1 VINFARANKGKLIIM
16 KNLKNDF
23 LLMLKGGAIGVAN
36 IIPGVSGGTIA
47 VVLGIYE
54 YLIESI
60 SNFITNSEKRKEYL
74 VFLIKIA
81 IGALFVIFI
90 SAKLMTYLLDN
101 YRIYTYLAF
110 VGLIAGS
117 IPSIYKSH
125 HEMKLNLLSVITFL
139 IGAGIILF
147 FEFAFPHAEK
157 KEGVEVAFNLTF
169 NSALLLG
176 IVGFFAGGSMIVPGI
191 SGSFIMLIM
200 GQYYIVTSSIA
211 QRNVVPLGIVA
222 IGIILGIIVFAKVI
236 NILLKKF
243 PKETF
248 YFILGLVV
256 ASLYSLY
263 PGIPGEIMQFVIAI
277 SITIGC
283 FIISYLIGK
292 SGS

>member
-1 VINFARANKGKLIIM
+1 M

-60 SNFITNSEKRKEYL
+60 SNFVTNSEKRKEYL

-81 IGALFVIFI
+81 IGALFVVFV
-90 SAKLMTYLLDN
+90 SAKLMTYLLEN
-101 YRIYTYLAF
+101 HPIYTYLAF

-117 IPSIYKSH
+117 IPSIYNSH
-125 HEMKLNLLSVITFL
+125 HDMKLNLMSVITFL
-139 IGAGIILF
+139 VGAGIILF
-147 FEFAFPHAEK
+147 FEFAFPHVEK
-157 KEGVEVAFNLTF
+157 KEGVEVVFNLTP
-169 NSALLLG
+169 NAALLLG

-200 GQYYIVTSSIA
+200 GQYYIVTSSIT
-211 QRNVVPLGIVA
+211 QRNVIPLGIVGV
-222 IGIILGIIVFAKVI
+222 GIVLGIIVFAKAI
-236 NILLKKF
+236 NILLKRF

-248 YFILGLVV
+248 YFILGLVI

-263 PGIPGEIMQFVIAI
+263 PGLPEEFMPLFIAI
-277 SITIGC
+277 TITVVC
-283 FIISYLIGK
+283 FMISYIIGK
-292 SGS
+292 SSN